1 MDDIIPCRMLCW
13 ISAATGS
20 APEKLSPVE
29 AVALAD
35 KETVKKKREEL
46 LDESQVA
53 AIVPDRKE
61 DAMLSAV
68 RMVRQ
73 GDAMEGDA
81 IELDA

>member
-1 MDDIIPCRMLCW
+1 M
-13 ISAATGS
+13 
-20 APEKLSPVE
+20 E